1 MTNKKL
7 KLAAMSVALTACVAA
22 QPMAAHAVEGP
33 DSVEDNAAPQA
44 EPVAESSTPAPVA
57 EEGEKQEK
65 VGEQEEFTPPRV
77 NEEAKSEEQAPAFGP
92 GTKTDDITIDYK
104 PAAKPEEPGKSGED
118 GETDGSEGSGETDE
132 TENPDGTYVKGGVID
147 NSKKD
152 EATGKDGKIGE
163 ATKEETPDSS
173 SSTTVVDP
181 DAEVKKGDPVVGK
194 DEDGNTTITTP
205 TETTGTETTTTTG
218 TGKADSSTTITDTK
232 KGEEINLDD
241 ELGKDVRPD
250 WKTDK
255 DAKLGGYTV
264 DKVEPAEDGNS
275 KELTLKKTSPTEE
288 KEMAAEDIAKLLD
301 VPEGGVEKKT
311 DDEGNTTYTLKKE
324 ETSTDE
330 NGNTVTRVTYYEITG
345 NSVKT
350 RTETTLVLK
359 VEKGTETKKDQD
371 LSTEAEL
378 PDSITVK
385 NGKSELKVSKDILEK
400 ALDNGG
406 TYTDT
411 DKNITYTVT
420 KKEESS
426 TKLSNEQ
433 LAKRLGD
440 GFTYNAADDSISYK
454 GEKLTISQ
462 NDVYRKLLSYDV
474 TVTETIKN
482 EGQVEGGQASIDKAN
497 NDAKL
502 EAIKA
507 ALTDA
512 AKKTGINVDS
522 EDFKNQLNTIDPTG
536 KGQLNLSYTDA
547 DGNVHTVTLRY
558 NGATVSTDPGTPD
571 SSKDTETRED
581 VKDYTVTG
589 TAYVTG
595 SNTWTE
601 SGSLNGTYVKPGS
614 GELPSLDGW
623 TIASKDPEKGTTT
636 YKKEET
642 VTSPDGTSTKI
653 TRTCTITESS
663 ASLTD
668 AEKEEIAWKELQ
680 NKTGKD
686 KATLLQEGYSI
697 DIGSMDFSGIKRV
710 EWTID
715 TLSESTKTDTKDLN
729 DKLVIPGGKNWSIDE
744 NAGTITVD
752 GNIYRNVTK
761 TDDGYTC
768 TVEDKNGVK
777 TTYTFTKQAG
787 APLTPDEI
795 QTALAGQYSVSADSI
810 RLNADGKTATFTKG
824 DETITVDYSTL
835 SETLTVRKDVHTSS
849 SVTGIIKDDK
859 DLEKA
864 YDELWKQIQEI
875 QSKLQP
881 GEELR
886 IGETKIDSTTKKED
900 IIKYFTKAISP
911 DNMSKDE
918 LIKALQ
924 EQERIAKNSTYVAN
938 KGSDYEET
946 KKNYYSG
953 EKTGEFKYFSKAPDG
968 SKIEVYWK
976 STWGWNGYYYYTD
989 ANGQEVRVH
998 SNTVHSEE
1006 QRDDIGHLDLAS
1018 GSKLDLLPD
1027 EDGKVNQTDC
1037 VLVSKNLKLEWNYDA
1052 GKLVNGK
1059 DNQTVGL
1066 DSKISWDDEG
1076 GEGSGHYE
1084 YDRGNRNNNP
1094 DKSAYYKLTGT
1105 VAYDPIKENGSI
1117 KLYQGGYD
1125 GWYWVSAEDQAINAY
1140 LEATGSSKTAA
1151 SLTKKERDA
1160 IVGTYVVQIGTTGT
1174 NSTGESGY
1182 QVYLK
1187 SSELTAYG
1195 YMTRDANTCINS
1207 TYKRQDGTWGYVG
1220 GYDLMISK
1228 LTQVSEGKV
1237 IGQTE
1242 STIKTITAPLSIR
1255 SSQDFAKRLLELNK
1269 QTTTTHKTGEGATA
1283 YGENTS
1289 GDFDGTYT
1297 QKKSETVEGSGTGKG
1312 HYTTFTEVLK
1322 KIFSG
1327 SGSKEHDE
1335 GKVSYTYRT
1344 TDKVNTTPVSKETVT
1359 TTDAHVGYNYTSI
1372 ETRKVTVNGEET
1384 VIVPPV
1390 TPPVDPDTPD
1400 GPVEDETPD
1409 EVVTPETPELPPVQ
1423 DATPDA
1429 PVLPSDAVLPAV
1441 QDALPQTGVNWM
1453 AALGMAFSGMLLMV
1467 VGAFTS
1473 LKYKEKH

>member
-7 KLAAMSVALTACVAA
+7 KFAAMSVALTACVAA

-44 EPVAESSTPAPVA
+44 EPVVESSTPAPVA
-57 EEGEKQEK
+57 EEGEKQEEA
-65 VGEQEEFTPPRV
+65 GEQEEFTPPRM
-77 NEEAKSEEQAPAFGP
+77 NEEAKKDDQAPAFGP

-104 PAAKPEEPGKSGED
+104 PAEKPEEPG
-118 GETDGSEGSGETDE
+118 ETDE
-132 TENPDGTYVKGGVID
+132 PETPGDTHLKGDVID

-152 EATGKDGKIGE
+152 EATGEDGKIGE

-255 DAKLGGYTV
+255 DAKLGDYTV
-264 DKVEPAEDGNS
+264 DKVENSKDGNS

-288 KEMAAEDIAKLLD
+288 KKMAAEDIAKLLD

-350 RTETTLVLK
+350 TTETTLKLK

-547 DGNVHTVTLRY
+547 DGNVHTVTLCY
-558 NGATVSTDPGTPD
+558 DGATVSAPEPGSSDP
-571 SSKDTETRED
+571 SKNTETRED
-581 VKDYTVTG
+581 IKDYTVTG

-614 GELPSLDGW
+614 GELPSLEGW
-623 TIASKDPEKGTTT
+623 TFDGIDTEKGTTT

-653 TRTCTITESS
+653 TRTCTIKESS

-680 NKTGKD
+680 NKSGKD

-777 TTYTFTKQAG
+777 TTYTFTKKAG
-787 APLTPDEI
+787 APLTPEEI

-989 ANGQEVRVH
+989 ANGHEVRVD

-1105 VAYDPIKENGSI
+1105 VAYDPIKDKDGSI
-1117 KLYQGGYD
+1117 KLYQGQWGD
-1125 GWYWVSAEDQAINAY
+1125 YWNPGISAEDEAINAY
-1140 LEATGSSKTAA
+1140 LKATGSSKTYRD
-1151 SLTKKERDA
+1151 LTTKERNA
-1160 IVGTYVVQIGTTGT
+1160 IVGTYVVKIGTTGT

-1195 YMTRDANTCINS
+1195 YMSRDANTCINS

-1220 GYDLMISK
+1220 GYDLMISE

-1237 IGQTE
+1237 VGQTE

-1335 GKVSYTYRT
+1335 GSVSYTHRT

-1359 TTDAHVGYNYTSI
+1359 TTDAHVDYNYTSI
-1372 ETRKVTVNGEET
+1372 ETRTVTVNGEET

-1390 TPPVDPDTPD
+1390 TPPET
-1400 GPVEDETPD
+1400 PVEDETPD

-1453 AALGMAFSGMLLMV
+1453 AALGMAFSGMLLTIA
-1467 VGAFTS
+1467 GAFAS